1 MWHWTEFICHCFYVA
16 PKSIKDLVV
25 VTVIRATG
33 DTSAGTLIS
42 RSIIEHLRVRMFKQ
56 GLDCFPFLGLFCW
69 AMEEGDLGHG
79 LMGTPLTVKTLYTVN
94 NLFAFY
100 IFTPGVIWT
109 SVAADLLPAP
119 CWGSGVQPRPLF
131 HCSLL
136 FIVTCE
142 CVWVCLLVLVG
153 DLHWNLCIQSGC
165 LATWLEFSP
174 LMVDPICVWL
184 APWSD
189 RMVVDFQCC
198 WSVAEIQ
205 ERHVQ
210 LWTYDLRETQFS
222 DRIFMID
229 LHTIRRYTH

>member
-1 MWHWTEFICHCFYVA
+1 M
-16 PKSIKDLVV
+16 
-25 VTVIRATG
+25 VIMATG

-142 CVWVCLLVLVG
+142 CVWVCVLVLVA
-153 DLHWNLCIQSGC
+153 DLHSNLCIQTGC
-165 LATWLEFSP
+165 LAADLCMVGAMMWLNSRW
-174 LMVDPICVWL
+174 LSVLLICCRNPRKACPV
-184 APWSD
+184 
-189 RMVVDFQCC
+189 MN
-198 WSVAEIQ
+198 
-205 ERHVQ
+205 
-210 LWTYDLRETQFS
+210 LW
-222 DRIFMID
+222 
-229 LHTIRRYTH
+229 

>member
-1 MWHWTEFICHCFYVA
+1 VA
-16 PKSIKDLVV
+16 
-25 VTVIRATG
+25 VTVIMATG

-119 CWGSGVQPRPLF
+119 CWGSASAFV
-131 HCSLL
+131 SL
-136 FIVTCE
+136 FIIVYC
-142 CVWVCLLVLVG
+142 
-153 DLHWNLCIQSGC
+153 NLWMRLGLPACSC
-165 LATWLEFSP
+165 WWPSFKLMYTKWLFSY
-174 LMVDPICVWL
+174 LTRV
-184 APWSD
+184 
-189 RMVVDFQCC
+189 
-198 WSVAEIQ
+198 
-205 ERHVQ
+205 
-210 LWTYDLRETQFS
+210 
-222 DRIFMID
+222 
-229 LHTIRRYTH
+229 

>member
-1 MWHWTEFICHCFYVA
+1 MA
-16 PKSIKDLVV
+16 
-25 VTVIRATG
+25 VTVIMATG

-42 RSIIEHLRVRMFKQ
+42 RSIIEHFGVQMFKQ
-56 GLDCFPFLGLFCW
+56 GLDCFPSLPGAVLLSHGGRRLGSWPHGYPSYRENIVHRQQSLRFLHFHPRCNMDFSCSRPFTCTL
-69 AMEEGDLGHG
+69 LGFRG
-79 LMGTPLTVKTLYTVN
+79 SAS
-94 NLFAFY
+94 AF
-100 IFTPGVIWT
+100 V
-109 SVAADLLPAP
+109 S
-119 CWGSGVQPRPLF
+119 
-131 HCSLL
+131 L

-153 DLHWNLCIQSGC
+153 DLHLNLCIQSGC

-210 LWTYDLRETQFS
+210 LWTYDLRET
-222 DRIFMID
+222 
-229 LHTIRRYTH
+229 